1 MEQVGISSK
10 DELALRLE
18 AVLQQDIYVNRLVAE
33 NVSIADGAEEAFY
46 ERHKEELSPKER
58 LRVRHVF
65 VSSLQNPD
73 AAESKIRKVAVLH
86 AGGSSFD
93 TLAKGYSED
102 QNSKQKGGDLG
113 WLSKNRCPKE
123 FLPLLFPEDESSR
136 PIQAEVLQ
144 SELGWHLMQVTEVKP
159 AEVLPF
165 EQLSEEITRAM
176 RIQSY
181 PESVKKLKDRIRLEI
196 GIRRRYID
204 SSKDS
209 VSTKEIEC
217 RIEIFEDI
225 FGYPL
230 TEL

>member
-1 MEQVGISSK
+1 MRDIKRSF
-10 DELALRLE
+10 
-18 AVLQQDIYVNRLVAE
+18 LQK
-33 NVSIADGAEEAFY
+33 S
-46 ERHKEELSPKER
+46 
-58 LRVRHVF
+58 
-65 VSSLQNPD
+65 
-73 AAESKIRKVAVLH
+73 
-86 AGGSSFD
+86 D